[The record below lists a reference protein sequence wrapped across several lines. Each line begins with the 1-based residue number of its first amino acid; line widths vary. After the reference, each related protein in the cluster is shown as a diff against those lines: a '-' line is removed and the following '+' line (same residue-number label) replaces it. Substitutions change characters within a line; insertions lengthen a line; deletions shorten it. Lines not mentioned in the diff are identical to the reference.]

1 MSEETLRRDENSERF
16 LREPVFVNQ
25 KAVHDLVDDGR
36 TQPINLLRQE
46 VKDRFGV
53 LPRTAD
59 CLGPVRPV
67 KTLIQLNRSR
77 HAVGRLYLTKHGN
90 HSWGMGRVRC
100 DITPGTGQNHYVV
113 RSVA

>member
-36 TQPINLLRQE
+36 TQPINLLWQG

-53 LPRTAD
+53 LPPTAIVLARFD
-59 CLGPVRPV
+59 L
-67 KTLIQLNRSR
+67 SR
-77 HAVGRLYLTKHGN
+77 R
-90 HSWGMGRVRC
+90 
-100 DITPGTGQNHYVV
+100 
-113 RSVA
+113 

>member
-77 HAVGRLYLTKHGN
+77 HAVGRLHLT
-90 HSWGMGRVRC
+90 
-100 DITPGTGQNHYVV
+100 
-113 RSVA
+113 